1 MYHNMSERERREAS
15 WRARRRQSHKEPLP
29 EEIRKIR
36 EETHSVF
43 VSNLPQQISKAEIEA
58 IFWRAGRIKDVF
70 IPKDKRDNGNR
81 VLHLSDLQP

>member
-1 MYHNMSERERREAS
+1 MSEREIRKAS
-15 WRARRRQSHKEPLP
+15 WSAGRRQSHKEPLP

-43 VSNLPQQISKAEIEA
+43 VSNLPKQNSKVEIEA

-70 IPKDKRDNGNR
+70 IPKEGYW
-81 VLHLSDLQP
+81 QYGFCIC